1 MLSNLYVLMVLSKRL
16 GYLKPRIIDIS
27 CEPMFSYFKGKKE
40 VCGKQ
45 KKTSRFQK
53 RWNSTT

>member
-45 KKTSRFQK
+45 KKTSRF
-53 RWNSTT
+53 